1 MALVFTTLVLASGF
15 AVLSYSAF
23 DLNAGMGKLTAVT
36 IVLALVADFLFLPPL
51 LMRLERG
58 AAARPAGQP
67 VASPVGA
74 D

>member
-1 MALVFTTLVLASGF
+1 MAQRTPRD
-15 AVLSYSAF
+15 LS
-23 DLNAGMGKLTAVT
+23 LTEW